1 MMMFMTR
8 VITNNVRADRED
20 GLVADA
26 AGRLVAEPAAPM
38 NAVIV
43 CMRLN
48 GLNVSLGVPPAAIS
62 TIIVSPIA
70 RLMPRTKAAMIPERP
85 AGTTTRV
92 EISYFV
98 APRAA
103 APARKDCGTAYMA
116 SSEMDATVG
125 RIMMPMTRPADS
137 ALNTWGGVPNSQ
149 FSRSSGVMNVRAK
162 NP

>member
-1 MMMFMTR
+1 
-8 VITNNVRADRED
+8 
-20 GLVADA
+20 
-26 AGRLVAEPAAPM
+26 M

-43 CMRLN
+43 CMASI
-48 GLNVSLGVPPAAIS
+48 GLNVRLGMPPAAMS
-62 TIIVSPIA
+62 TIIVSPTA

-103 APARKDCGTAYMA
+103 APSRRDRGTAYMA
-116 SSEMDATVG
+116 SSEMEATVG
-125 RIMMPMTRPADS
+125 RIMMPITRPAER
-137 ALNTWGGVPNSQ
+137 ALNTPGGVPNSQ
-149 FSRSSGVMNVRAK
+149 FSRSSGVTNVRAK